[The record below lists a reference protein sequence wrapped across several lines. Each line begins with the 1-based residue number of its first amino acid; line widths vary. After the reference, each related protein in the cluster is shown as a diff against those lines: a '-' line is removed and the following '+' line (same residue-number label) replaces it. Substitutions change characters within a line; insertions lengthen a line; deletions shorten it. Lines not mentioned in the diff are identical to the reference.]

1 MNTSGVYFKVTQDIN
16 MKNTGEWRGIADNV
30 TGGFRGHF
38 DGANHLFFIH
48 LLLPATACSL
58 VTINGR
64 MQSGFLPCRFSAE
77 MTLVEPQNGHCSAVL
92 NPVTTV
98 SALQLGQI

>member
-38 DGANHLFFIH
+38 DGANHSVWNIGGSTYNACGLFGRLGDGAVIENLTIASGKKVTVVECDGNYH
-48 LLLPATACSL
+48 ALKAGNADVTAK
-58 VTINGR
+58 T
-64 MQSGFLPCRFSAE
+64 
-77 MTLVEPQNGHCSAVL
+77 
-92 NPVTTV
+92 
-98 SALQLGQI
+98 